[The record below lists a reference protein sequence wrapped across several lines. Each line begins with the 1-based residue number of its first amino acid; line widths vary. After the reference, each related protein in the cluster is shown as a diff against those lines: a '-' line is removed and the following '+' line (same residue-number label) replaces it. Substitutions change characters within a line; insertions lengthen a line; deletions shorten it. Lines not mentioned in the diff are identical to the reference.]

1 MRAILPAWDLACAR
15 SRVPGYAPRVEKIRL
30 RARELE
36 LSCPLCREDLVEPVY
51 ACPACETVFHAGCA
65 RQLGGCSTLGC
76 VKQGKPAF
84 QDPFRGGRQR
94 RRAVWRLLVT
104 GLMAGLP
111 GAFLSGGYAHL
122 LGVWQRE
129 SAPHRARVQ
138 QTWKDEQALR
148 RGLVE
153 RLRGEL
159 LEGLATPRAHD
170 AARAARVAAL
180 QAVLEAARPGA
191 GSEREAELVARAAAA
206 PDEVLPA
213 AVGLHAL
220 DAVREAARSRAYLR
234 PPLGLALRAPWR
246 AAIER
251 ASAARAA
258 AGRPVSGEEL
268 RAWIRAALTDDGP
281 VEQVARELERP
292 PTR

>member
-1 MRAILPAWDLACAR
+1 M
-15 SRVPGYAPRVEKIRL
+15 EKIRL
-30 RARELE
+30 QARALE
-36 LSCPLCREDLVEPVY
+36 LSCPLCREELAEPVY

-129 SAPHRARVQ
+129 SAPHRARLQ
-138 QTWKDEQALR
+138 QTWKDERALR
-148 RGLVE
+148 SGLE
-153 RLRGEL
+153 QRLRGL
-159 LEGLATPRAHD
+159 RAQGPAPAAPAEE
-170 AARAARVAAL
+170 AARAARVTAL
-180 QAVLEAARPGA
+180 QAVLEAARA
-191 GSEREAELVARAAAA
+191 GTVSQREAELLTQAAAA

-213 AVGLHAL
+213 AVGLFAL
-220 DAVREAARSRAYLR
+220 ETVREAARSRAYLGSEGAGR
-234 PPLGLALRAPWR
+234 MGPLSSQELWR
-246 AAIER
+246 AAIAR
-251 ASAARAA
+251 AAAARAA
-258 AGRPVSGEEL
+258 AGRPVNGAEL
-268 RAWIRAALTDDGP
+268 RAWIRAALTDDGA
-281 VEQVARELERP
+281 VESVALELEQPGSAIR
-292 PTR
+292 